1 MRGHN
6 RLWHFNKDAWKSKRM
21 MSMER
26 TVMQCAI
33 SAEVQNHMQYGV
45 NESDSW
51 WYFALGP
58 QRERIWARLRD
69 LNTRIIRV
77 FLFDKHTPDPVA
89 NWRDF
94 AAYIQ
99 AVLNVG
105 ALPLVTFA
113 KFRRPFDDVRAL
125 VCQPVL

>member
-1 MRGHN
+1 
-6 RLWHFNKDAWKSKRM
+6 
-21 MSMER
+21 MER
-26 TVMQCAI
+26 TVGQRAI
-33 SAEVQNHMQYGV
+33 STAVQNRMCYGV

-94 AAYIQ
+94 AED
-99 AVLNVG
+99 L
-105 ALPLVTFA
+105 L
-113 KFRRPFDDVRAL
+113 
-125 VCQPVL
+125 